1 MNLLDKFFITEINL
15 VSLIRP
21 QIKDLILNTLAPHDG
36 ALFIACKE
44 IRPQSGCHLFICIMI

>member
-15 VSLIRP
+15 ASRIRP
-21 QIKDLILNTLAPHDG
+21 QIKDLTLNTLTPHDG

-44 IRPQSGCHLFICIMI
+44 IRFQSGCHLLSVL